1 MMWKNDW
8 QTVLNAAVHHGTT
21 NPWRRVL
28 SMEYGCNPGWVWAV
42 ENMRT
47 LCAWWSGDLPV
58 VQQSFLFFFF
68 WHFAFGFVVFLYHFL
83 GCTCNTIVACRACE
97 KRQQDTWDTWTRR
110 QTRPFNGSPSARI
123 ACVCVCKCRTMTEC
137 QFIRCHNLW
146 HQLLRRIAI
155 TNDSQRWVNCLSHI
169 IILFC
174 WFNKHNLIAYNWF
187 HKSVFRACN

>member
-21 NPWRRVL
+21 NPWRRVQ

-47 LCAWWSGDLPV
+47 LCAWWSGDLRLC
-58 VQQSFLFFFF
+58 SIAFYFCFLAFCILFHCFFCII
-68 WHFAFGFVVFLYHFL
+68 FLAALATQLLHA
-83 GCTCNTIVACRACE
+83 GRVKKGSR
-97 KRQQDTWDTWTRR
+97 TRKTHGR
-110 QTRPFNGSPSARI
+110 VDRRVPPLHVLHV
-123 ACVCVCKCRTMTEC
+123 CVCVYKCHTMTEC

-146 HQLLRRIAI
+146 HQLLRRISI
-155 TNDSQRWVNCLSHI
+155 TNDSQRWLNRLSHI

-174 WFNKHNLIAYNWF
+174 WF
-187 HKSVFRACN
+187 

>member
-8 QTVLNAAVHHGTT
+8 QTVLNAAVHHGAT
-21 NPWRRVL
+21 NPWRRVQ
-28 SMEYGCNPGWVWAV
+28 STGAIPDEYEQWKTWG
-42 ENMRT
+42 
-47 LCAWWSGDLPV
+47 LCVHDGQGICQLCSIA
-58 VQQSFLFFFF
+58 FCFFFGILHLVSLF
-68 WHFAFGFVVFLYHFL
+68 FLYHFL

-97 KRQQDTWDTWTRR
+97 KGSRTRKAHGR
-110 QTRPFNGSPSARI
+110 ADRRGRLTVPPLHVLH
-123 ACVCVCKCRTMTEC
+123 VCVCKCRTMTEC

-174 WFNKHNLIAYNWF
+174 WFNMHNLIAYNWF
-187 HKSVFRACN
+187 HKSVFRVCN